1 MTEQTGVS
9 EVMEPC
15 PFCGESDAFSERA
28 DFSSSYIVCNNCLA
42 RGPTECQD
50 SDEEEEPGRDGAV
63 KAWNARA
70 AMATAAPE
78 KEIVGQLVEALDW
91 FVRRRKSIEND
102 VLSAHSG
109 RGAGASSFM
118 REDDADF
125 RRDMRAAFDKADT
138 ALEAARKQA

>member
-1 MTEQTGVS
+1 MTEQMPTEAMIEAGR
-9 EVMEPC
+9 ELLWDRFC
-15 PFCGESDAFSERA
+15 PAIRRCPEDDEHYSD
-28 DFSSSYIVCNNCLA
+28 LA
-42 RGPTECQD
+42 RRTYLAMQSARPIPA
-50 SDEEEEPGRDGAV
+50 SEPG
-63 KAWNARA
+63 
-70 AMATAAPE
+70 E
-78 KEIVGQLVEALDW
+78 VGQLVEALDW